1 MDNAS
6 LYSQTQPGAFGAE
19 LKDQIPVINQHIVNG
34 ISFLNE
40 FRDFCK
46 ERANIERDYAHKIE
60 TLVRKYQHKKEK
72 KDALAN
78 QNGVPASPLEPD
90 FDASLPDGTTTSRAW
105 ASILSDTEALARDR
119 HLFSENLVSQIYDPL
134 KVLAAKKD
142 EARKKHVQ
150 FAQKLLTERD
160 KSSQE
165 RDKAKAKYDT
175 SCEEVESSK
184 QKQERAF
191 DEKNQE
197 KLKRSYY
204 QDILDMNNN
213 KNSYVLAL
221 QVLNTHRRKYFEQD
235 LPELSNNMQ
244 ALDESRIDGL
254 KEVWEG
260 YIRLESKLC
269 TDAQGHLDSMMQVV
283 QAVDASVDS
292 AIFVRAHRAPW
303 SAPADLPFESS
314 PTFND
319 TEELVLDDNAR
330 VFLSNKLMKLRRKQA
345 QCTVE
350 INNRLKDIEGLANLK
365 NAYIENNS
373 LGDPDDVQESILE
386 ASRAITV
393 LQTQNALYDAEIN
406 TIVQAIGG
414 ILPFLPTVI
423 LLGSICFRDI
433 DDFMFTEKAMI
444 LTTLRAILLFAIY
457 QFISFAVDTGVQN
470 QPHDFKAASFTIPTS
485 CDYCQSTIWGIAK
498 QGFTCRDC
506 GYNCHS
512 KCEMKVPPNCSNVK
526 GGAKAQR
533 NSMLSGGPP
542 SASSIA
548 PSSTFSTMSSLPP
561 ELGPVSTPISE
572 LRHKASL
579 RESHSSASTMAGSD
593 PALRNSQANFARAP
607 QSVSTG
613 TLNSSKAHVIYDY
626 DASSPGE
633 LTVRVGDLVTILEG
647 DDGSGWITGQV
658 NGSSGLI
665 PLSYIEM
672 EPDIGVATE
681 ASPIQR
687 VRVLYDY
694 DAQSNLELTIREGD
708 IVILTSTD
716 CSEGWWE
723 GTLRGVTAQF
733 PANYVELI

>member
-6 LYSQTQPGAFGAE
+6 VYSQVQPVAFGAE
-19 LKDQIPVINQHIVNG
+19 LKDQIPTINQHLVNG

-46 ERANIERDYAHKIE
+46 ERANIERDYAHRIE
-60 TLVRKYQHKKEK
+60 ALVRKYQHKKEK
-72 KDALAN
+72 KVTLN
-78 QNGVPASPLEPD
+78 PQNGGVPASPLEPD
-90 FDASLPDGTTTSRAW
+90 FDPALSEGTTTSRAW
-105 ASILSDTEALARDR
+105 TSILSDTEALSRDR
-119 HLFSENLVSQIYDPL
+119 QQFSENLITRVYDPL
-134 KVLAAKKD
+134 KVLATKKD

-150 FAQKLLTERD
+150 FAQKLLAERE
-160 KSSQE
+160 KSAQE

-175 SCEEVESSK
+175 SCEEVENSK
-184 QKQERAF
+184 SKQERAY

-213 KNSYVLAL
+213 KNSYVLTL
-221 QVLNTHRRKYFEQD
+221 QVLNTHRKKYFDQD
-235 LPELSNNMQ
+235 VPELSNNMQ
-244 ALDESRIDGL
+244 ALDESRIEGL
-254 KEVWEG
+254 KEIWQG
-260 YIRLESKLC
+260 YIHLESKLT
-269 TDAQGHLDSMMQVV
+269 TDVQAHLDSMMQAI

-292 AIFVRAHRAPW
+292 AIFVRSHRAPW
-303 SAPADLPFESS
+303 QAPLDLTFESS
-314 PTFND
+314 HTFND

-345 QCTVE
+345 QTTVD
-350 INNRLKDIEGLANLK
+350 INSRLKDLEGLSNLK

-373 LGDPDDVQESILE
+373 LGDPEEVQESILD

-393 LQTQNALYDAEIN
+393 LQTMSALYEAEIN
-406 TIVQAIGG
+406 TIVQTIG
-414 ILPFLPTVI
+414 
-423 LLGSICFRDI
+423 
-433 DDFMFTEKAMI
+433 
-444 LTTLRAILLFAIY
+444 
-457 QFISFAVDTGVQN
+457 DTGVQN

-506 GYNCHS
+506 GFNCHS

-533 NSMLSGGPP
+533 NSILGGGPP
-542 SASSIA
+542 SASS
-548 PSSTFSTMSSLPP
+548 PSSTFNTLSSLPP
-561 ELGPVSTPISE
+561 ELAPTGTPISE
-572 LRHKASL
+572 LKHRASL
-579 RESHSSASTMAGSD
+579 REPSSSTGALASAARSPQAITSGGTRQSGSSAS
-593 PALRNSQANFARAP
+593 LNHSQ
-607 QSVSTG
+607 
-613 TLNSSKAHVIYDY
+613 AHVIYDY

-633 LTVRVGDLVTILEG
+633 LTVRVGDLVTVLEG
-647 DDGSGWITGQV
+647 DDGSGWVTGQV

-665 PLSYIEM
+665 PLSYIEI
-672 EPDIGVATE
+672 EQFYEAPTE
-681 ASPIQR
+681 AAPIQK

-694 DAQSNLELTIREGD
+694 DAQSALELTIREND
-708 IVILTSTD
+708 IVELTSTD

>member
-6 LYSQTQPGAFGAE
+6 LFSQGQPVAFGAE
-19 LKDQIPVINQHIVNG
+19 LKDQIPTINQHLVNG

-46 ERANIERDYAHKIE
+46 ERANIERDYAHRIE
-60 TLVRKYQHKKEK
+60 ALVRKYQHKKEK
-72 KDALAN
+72 KTALN

-90 FDASLPDGTTTSRAW
+90 FDPALNDGTTTSRAW
-105 ASILSDTEALARDR
+105 TSILNDTEALSRDR
-119 HLFSENLVSQIYDPL
+119 QQFSENLISKVYDPL
-134 KVLAAKKD
+134 KVLATKKD
-142 EARKKHVQ
+142 EARKKHVL
-150 FAQKLLTERD
+150 FAQKLLSERE
-160 KSSQE
+160 KSAQE
-165 RDKAKAKYDT
+165 RDKAKTKYDA

-184 QKQERAF
+184 SKQERAY

-221 QVLNTHRRKYFEQD
+221 QVLNTHRKKYYDQD
-235 LPELSNNMQ
+235 IPELSNNMQ
-244 ALDESRIDGL
+244 ALDESRIEEL

-260 YIRLESKLC
+260 YIRLESKLT
-269 TDAQGHLDSMMQVV
+269 TDAQGHLDSMMQAV
-283 QAVDASVDS
+283 QVVDASVDS
-292 AIFVRAHRAPW
+292 AIFVRTHRAPW
-303 SAPADLPFESS
+303 SAPLDHPFESS

-345 QCTVE
+345 QTTVDV
-350 INNRLKDIEGLANLK
+350 NSRLKDLEGLSNLK

-373 LGDPDDVQESILE
+373 LGDPEEVQESILE

-393 LQTQNALYDAEIN
+393 LQTMSALYEAEIN
-406 TIVQAIGG
+406 TIVQTIG
-414 ILPFLPTVI
+414 
-423 LLGSICFRDI
+423 
-433 DDFMFTEKAMI
+433 E
-444 LTTLRAILLFAIY
+444 
-457 QFISFAVDTGVQN
+457 TGVQN

-533 NSMLSGGPP
+533 NSILGGGPP

-548 PSSTFSTMSSLPP
+548 PSSTFSTLSSLPP
-561 ELGPVSTPISE
+561 EYAPTGTPISE
-572 LRHKASL
+572 LKHRTSI
-579 RESHSSASTMAGSD
+579 RDSAS
-593 PALRNSQANFARAP
+593 
-607 QSVSTG
+607 STG
-613 TLNSSKAHVIYDY
+613 TAAAATAAATSAARSPHANIGSARQSGSSGSLNQVQAHVIYDY
-626 DASSPGE
+626 DATSPGE
-633 LTVRVGDLVTILEG
+633 LTVRAGDVVTVLEG
-647 DDGSGWITGQV
+647 DDDGSGWVTCQL
-658 NGSSGLI
+658 NGSASGLI
-665 PLSYIEM
+665 PLSYIEI
-672 EPDIGVATE
+672 EQFFEAPTE
-681 ASPIQR
+681 APPVQK

-708 IVILTSTD
+708 ILVLTSTD
-716 CSEGWWE
+716 CSDGWWE

>member
-1 MDNAS
+1 MDTAS
-6 LYSQTQPGAFGAE
+6 LYSQAQPGAFGAE
-19 LKDQIPVINQHIVNG
+19 LKDQIPTINQHLVNG
-34 ISFLNE
+34 ISFLSE

-46 ERANIERDYAHKIE
+46 ERANIERDYAHRIE
-60 TLVRKYQHKKEK
+60 ALVRKYQHKKEK
-72 KDALAN
+72 KTAHAT
-78 QNGVPASPLEPD
+78 QNGGVPASPLEPD
-90 FDASLPDGTTTSRAW
+90 FDPALNDGTTSSRAW
-105 ASILSDTEALARDR
+105 TSILNDTEALLRDR
-119 HLFSENLVSQIYDPL
+119 QQFSENLISKVYDPL
-134 KVLAAKKD
+134 KVLATKKD

-150 FAQKLLTERD
+150 FAQKLLAERE
-160 KSSQE
+160 KSAQE
-165 RDKAKAKYDT
+165 RDKAKAKYDA
-175 SCEEVESSK
+175 SCEEVENSK
-184 QKQERAF
+184 QKQERAY

-221 QVLNTHRRKYFEQD
+221 QVLNAHRKKYYDQD

-244 ALDESRIDGL
+244 ALDESRIEGL

-260 YIRLESKLC
+260 YIRLESKLN
-269 TDAQGHLDSMMQVV
+269 TDAQTHLDSMMQAV

-292 AIFVRAHRAPW
+292 AIFVRTHRAAW
-303 SAPADLPFESS
+303 TAPLDLPFESS
-314 PTFND
+314 HTFND

-345 QCTVE
+345 QATVD
-350 INNRLKDIEGLANLK
+350 INGRLKDMEGLLNLK

-373 LGDPDDVQESILE
+373 LGDPEEVQESILE

-393 LQTQNALYDAEIN
+393 LQTMGALYEAEIN
-406 TIVQAIGG
+406 TIVQTIG
-414 ILPFLPTVI
+414 
-423 LLGSICFRDI
+423 
-433 DDFMFTEKAMI
+433 
-444 LTTLRAILLFAIY
+444 
-457 QFISFAVDTGVQN
+457 DTGVQN

-506 GYNCHS
+506 GFNCHS

-533 NSMLSGGPP
+533 NSILGGGPP
-542 SASSIA
+542 SASS
-548 PSSTFSTMSSLPP
+548 PTSTFSTLSSLPP
-561 ELGPVSTPISE
+561 DLAPTGTAISE
-572 LRHKASL
+572 LKHRASL
-579 RESHSSASTMAGSD
+579 RESSSSSGALAGASASAAAAARSPQSNKRGAPQAGSHG
-593 PALRNSQANFARAP
+593 S
-607 QSVSTG
+607 
-613 TLNSSKAHVIYDY
+613 LNQLQAHVIYDY

-633 LTVRVGDLVTILEG
+633 LTVRVGDVVTILEG
-647 DDGSGWITGQV
+647 DDDASGWVTGQV

-672 EPDIGVATE
+672 EQFYEAPTE
-681 ASPIQR
+681 PAPIQK

-694 DAQSNLELTIREGD
+694 DAQSNLELTIHEGD
-708 IVILTSTD
+708 IVVLTSTD

>member
-6 LYSQTQPGAFGAE
+6 LYSQAQPGAFGAE
-19 LKDQIPVINQHIVNG
+19 LKDQIPTINQHLVNG

-46 ERANIERDYAHKIE
+46 ERANIERDYAHRVE
-60 TLVRKYQHKKEK
+60 ALVRKYQHKKEK
-72 KDALAN
+72 KIALTT
-78 QNGVPASPLEPD
+78 QNGGVPASPLEPD
-90 FDASLPDGTTTSRAW
+90 FDSALNDGTTTSRAW
-105 ASILSDTEALARDR
+105 TSILNDTEALSRDR
-119 HLFSENLVSQIYDPL
+119 QQFSENLISKVYDPL
-134 KVLAAKKD
+134 KVLATKKD

-150 FAQKLLTERD
+150 FAQKLLAERE
-160 KSSQE
+160 KSAQE
-165 RDKAKAKYDT
+165 RDKAKAKYDA

-184 QKQERAF
+184 QKQERAY

-221 QVLNTHRRKYFEQD
+221 HVLNAHRKKYYDQD
-235 LPELSNNMQ
+235 IPELSNNMQ
-244 ALDESRIDGL
+244 VLDESRTEGL
-254 KEVWEG
+254 KEIWEG
-260 YIRLESKLC
+260 YIRLESKLN
-269 TDAQGHLDSMMQVV
+269 TDAQAHLDSMMQAV

-292 AIFVRAHRAPW
+292 SVFIRTHRAAW
-303 SAPADLPFESS
+303 SAPLDLPFESS
-314 PTFND
+314 HIFND

-345 QCTVE
+345 QTTVD
-350 INNRLKDIEGLANLK
+350 INSRLKDMEGVSNLK

-373 LGDPDDVQESILE
+373 LGDPEEVQESILE
-386 ASRAITV
+386 ASRTITV
-393 LQTQNALYDAEIN
+393 LQTMSALYEAEIN
-406 TIVQAIGG
+406 TIVQTIG
-414 ILPFLPTVI
+414 
-423 LLGSICFRDI
+423 
-433 DDFMFTEKAMI
+433 
-444 LTTLRAILLFAIY
+444 
-457 QFISFAVDTGVQN
+457 DTGVQN

-506 GYNCHS
+506 GFNCHS
-512 KCEMKVPPNCSNVK
+512 KCEMKVPPTCSNIK

-533 NSMLSGGPP
+533 NSILGGGPP
-542 SASSIA
+542 SASS
-548 PSSTFSTMSSLPP
+548 PTSTFSTMSSLPP
-561 ELGPVSTPISE
+561 ELAPTGTPISE
-572 LRHKASL
+572 LKHRASV
-579 RESHSSASTMAGSD
+579 RESSSPSGAGAAATTATARSLQSNQRGAPQAGSHG
-593 PALRNSQANFARAP
+593 S
-607 QSVSTG
+607 
-613 TLNSSKAHVIYDY
+613 LNQLQAHVIYDY

-647 DDGSGWITGQV
+647 DDDNSGWVTGQV

-672 EPDIGVATE
+672 EQLYE
-681 ASPIQR
+681 APSEAAPIQK

-694 DAQSNLELTIREGD
+694 DAQSNLELTIHEGD
-708 IVILTSTD
+708 ILDLTSTD